1 MQGRLRGRPERHG
14 LAQGRIAMCKPLPP
28 KKWKNCRCGHPAV
41 IGDKCG
47 HCYVRL
53 VLDPFQKRSRRSK
66 LVIGGGGK

>member
-1 MQGRLRGRPERHG
+1 
-14 LAQGRIAMCKPLPP
+14 MCKPLPP